1 MRDAMAS
8 CDCPPARVQV
18 QVRLGA
24 AGCGRLRSGLPGVM
38 TCTRLQALFF
48 LPDANHA
55 ATLLFW
61 AIAVIGPAVLL
72 RGGRGAGGPATAT
85 PASTRNPAVATRN
98 RTGRG

>member
-1 MRDAMAS
+1 
-8 CDCPPARVQV
+8 
-18 QVRLGA
+18 
-24 AGCGRLRSGLPGVM
+24 M

-48 LPDANHA
+48 LPDVSHA

-72 RGGRGAGGPATAT
+72 RSVWGAGRPATAT

-98 RTGRG
+98 RTGRR